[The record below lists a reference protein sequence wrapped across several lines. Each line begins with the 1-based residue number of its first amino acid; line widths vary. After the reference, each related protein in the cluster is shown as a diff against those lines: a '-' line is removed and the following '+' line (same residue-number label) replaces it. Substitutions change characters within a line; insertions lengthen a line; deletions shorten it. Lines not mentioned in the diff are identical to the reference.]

1 MSFPLKFTSLK
12 PEFVEKL
19 EEYGIKT
26 IPALR
31 VLLEENTLHEITNDV
46 ELLEEVKQIV
56 QTFGPSSTQTLGP
69 SPTQTSGP
77 SSKCSQP
84 TAPTFPVP
92 QCQLQPDIRSLSQLL
107 YPQIALMLSEQ
118 ANSPLDIKKAS
129 AHRWYKASRTGG
141 PKSINHLLTAK
152 LSEFLS
158 SGDEIRSVS
167 QLLMAAVSFCCHL
180 SAHLQSGSALHVT
193 LGLFGNIAK
202 AVDGKG
208 GVAAASELV
217 RLLMSEKRE
226 QLDQVIWTENS
237 EGYAKEIEQIL
248 EGIGANH
255 ADLIKEAKQAKS
267 MPPPPAPTNNWN
279 SAHPPAVNHWNSAP
293 AGRSSRRRSRSRSR
307 SRSRQR
313 KHDWKPHKQS
323 TTKKWR

>member
-1 MSFPLKFTSLK
+1 MSSPLKFTSLK

-31 VLLEENTLHEITNDV
+31 VLLEENTLHEITDDE
-46 ELLEEVKQIV
+46 ELLEQVKQIV
-56 QTFGPSSTQTLGP
+56 QTFGPSSTQT
-69 SPTQTSGP
+69 SGP
-77 SSKCSQP
+77 PSKCSQP
-84 TAPTFPVP
+84 TVPTFPTGP
-92 QCQLQPDIRSLSQLL
+92 QCQIQPDIRSLSQLL
-107 YPQIALMLSEQ
+107 YPQIAQMLSEQ

-158 SGDEIRSVS
+158 SGDDIRSVS
-167 QLLMAAVSFCCHL
+167 QLILAVVSFCCHL
-180 SAHLQSGSALHVT
+180 SAHLQPGAALHAT

-208 GVAAASELV
+208 GVATASELV

-237 EGYAKEIEQIL
+237 EGFAKEIEQIL

-267 MPPPPAPTNNWN
+267 MPPPASTNNWI
-279 SAHPPAVNHWNSAP
+279 SAHPPAANHWNSAP

-313 KHDWKPHKQS
+313 KHDWKPHKQP